1 MPILCYIG
9 ASLFQKVGVD
19 SLVRF
24 LSDAHFLAKL
34 IKKYLFDAIS
44 FCNRTHW
51 NPYCVMS
58 GQFWTEGDRGQGG
71 EPTVRDEFSPQRY
84 ANKPTVRDKST
95 KTRKYEFSLPSGPS
109 AKNVLFQY
117 ITHQRGGEG
126 EKFNFTL
133 MVESCWG
140 HVGVMFGSCWD
151 QLGTNLN
158 FPFQWATLDLT
169 LSIENWG
176 IP

>member
-1 MPILCYIG
+1 MI
-9 ASLFQKVGVD
+9 
-19 SLVRF
+19 
-24 LSDAHFLAKL
+24 DAITKFVE
-34 IKKYLFDAIS
+34 KYLY
-44 FCNRTHW
+44 H
-51 NPYCVMS
+51 
-58 GQFWTEGDRGQGG
+58 
-71 EPTVRDEFSPQRY
+71 
-84 ANKPTVRDKST
+84 RDKST

-169 LSIENWG
+169 LDEDADRI
-176 IP
+176 